1 MYIVLV
7 FRSIPIF
14 YKEILTHFQKNLNF
28 LQKNMSNIVGIYS
41 QFLISQFK
49 TVLST
54 VSKCHKPITAVLV
67 S

>member
-1 MYIVLV
+1 
-7 FRSIPIF
+7 
-14 YKEILTHFQKNLNF
+14 
-28 LQKNMSNIVGIYS
+28 MSNTPGIYS

-54 VSKCHKPITAVLV
+54 VSKCHQPIIAVLV